1 MVILLTTSVRFDGAV
16 VRVIV
21 VCHIVD
27 NYRFRFDRG
36 VIHAVVGCI
45 VDNYCMNFDRAV
57 VHVVV
62 IYHIV
67 DNYRLRFYR
76 GVIRLIVFGHIM
88 IVSTIE
94 V

>member
-57 VHVVV
+57 VNVVLLWF
-62 IYHIV
+62 II
-67 DNYRLRFYR
+67 L
-76 GVIRLIVFGHIM
+76 
-88 IVSTIE
+88 STTTI
-94 V
+94 